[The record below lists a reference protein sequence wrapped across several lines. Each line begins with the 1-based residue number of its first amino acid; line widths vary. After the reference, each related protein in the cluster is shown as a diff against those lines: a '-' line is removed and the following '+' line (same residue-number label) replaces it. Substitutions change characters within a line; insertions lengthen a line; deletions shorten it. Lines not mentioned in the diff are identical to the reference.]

1 MFTILHASADRGGAV
16 QTRGGVVLIT
26 AFTYGVS
33 DVGCEVTFHSTCISS
48 VNSQQ
53 TLGDD
58 ACSDCNMSLKLSYL
72 DALLLDR
79 KAS

>member
-1 MFTILHASADRGGAV
+1 M
-16 QTRGGVVLIT
+16 LIT

-33 DVGCEVTFHSTCISS
+33 DVGCEVTFHSTSSCISS

-53 TLGDD
+53 TLSDD